1 MLSREKFIK
10 FSLETNLFYLR
21 IMKEHLFFI
30 ESSLTPVEEGKIK
43 RADLLKR
50 SLEELIGEI
59 IPLGDECISEKVLNS
74 SELVTQYTLEAEK
87 VTSDLTGSSI
97 DMEITERELD
107 LSSGDCEYNEWLE
120 SYLINFNYRVLN
132 IMKEVLSF
140 KEEVLEL
147 FLDCKLYVTIY
158 PEMLEHIIHET
169 KYYIEIL
176 ECLMKK
182 EIPEKTLCEVLNF
195 WNHIMAEHGQF
206 IDGMLDPSEK
216 DLKKLAERFV
226 HNYEILVKECLKSH
240 KKDILNKSIKLTEY
254 YKDYK
259 TSAVE
264 GLLDC
269 KVRSIIPPLLAD
281 HVLREANHYL
291 RLLKEYC

>member
-1 MLSREKFIK
+1 MLSSEKFIK

-50 SLEELIGEI
+50 SLEELMGEI
-59 IPLGDECISEKVLNS
+59 IPLSNECISEKVLNS

-87 VTSDLTGSSI
+87 VTSDLTGASI
-97 DMEITERELD
+97 DISLTERELE

-226 HNYEILVKECLKSH
+226 HNYEVLVKECLKSH
-240 KKDILNKSIKLTEY
+240 KKDILNKSITLTEY

>member
-21 IMKEHLFFI
+21 VMKEHLFFI
-30 ESSLTPVEEGKIK
+30 ENSLTSAEEEKIK
-43 RADLLKR
+43 RADLLKE
-50 SLEELIGEI
+50 SLEELMGEI
-59 IPLGDECISEKVLNS
+59 IPLGDECISEEVLNS
-74 SELVTQYTLEAEK
+74 GELVTEYTLDTERI
-87 VTSDLTGSSI
+87 TSELTGSSI
-97 DMEITERELD
+97 KMEVTESELA
-107 LSSGDCEYNEWLE
+107 LTSGDCDYNEWLE
-120 SYLINFNYRVLN
+120 NYLINFNCRVLN
-132 IMKEVLSF
+132 IMEEVLSF

-169 KYYIEIL
+169 KYYLEIL
-176 ECLMKK
+176 ESLK
-182 EIPEKTLCEVLNF
+182 EKEVPEKTLCDVLNF
-195 WNHIMAEHGQF
+195 WNHIMKEHGQF
-206 IDGMLDPSEK
+206 IDGMLDHTEK

-226 HNYEILVKECLKSH
+226 HNYEILVKECLKSD
-240 KKDILNKSIKLTEY
+240 KEDILNRSTKLTDY
-254 YKDYK
+254 FRDYK
-259 TSAVE
+259 TSAVK

-269 KVRSIIPPLLAD
+269 EIRSIIPPLLAD